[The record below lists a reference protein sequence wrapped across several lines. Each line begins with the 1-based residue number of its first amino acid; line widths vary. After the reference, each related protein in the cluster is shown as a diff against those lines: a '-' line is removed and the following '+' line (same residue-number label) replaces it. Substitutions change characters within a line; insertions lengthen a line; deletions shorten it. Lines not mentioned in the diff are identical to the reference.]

1 MDDSR
6 MLRTAQSSKRTAF
19 SRTWT
24 FYEDRWHEGNVAI
37 MGPRTHG
44 AWLGS
49 TVFDGARRFEGVA
62 PDLDLHMARVNES
75 ARRLSLKTLV
85 SADEWLTLARDG
97 MARFDKDAA
106 LYIRPM
112 YWAENGAAGGGV
124 KHDPESTCWCL
135 CIYEAP
141 MPQPGNLAI
150 TRSPFRRP
158 SRECAPVDAKA
169 GCLYPNNARALA
181 EAEARGFNNCLVA
194 DLLGN
199 IAELANA
206 NAFMAK
212 DGEVSTPVPNGTFLD
227 GITRRRVIA
236 LLRHAGV
243 TVREATLSYADF
255 HGADEI
261 FTCGNFSKVMPVTR
275 IDDRDL
281 EPGPFYIKARKL
293 YWEFAHAG

>member
-1 MDDSR
+1 
-6 MLRTAQSSKRTAF
+6 MLATSKPTVF

-24 FYEDRWHEGNVAI
+24 FFQDKWHEGNVSI

-49 TVFDGARRFEGVA
+49 TIFDGARRFEGVS

-75 ARRLSLKTLV
+75 ARKFNLKPMV
-85 SADEWLTLARDG
+85 SDEDWLALARDG
-97 MARFDKDAA
+97 MKRFDESVA

-124 KHDPESTCWCL
+124 KHDPETTCWCL

-141 MPQPGNLAI
+141 MPQPGNLSI
-150 TRSPFRRP
+150 TMSPFRRP

-181 EAEARGFNNCLVA
+181 EAETRGFNNCLVA

-199 IAELANA
+199 ITELGNA
-206 NAFMAK
+206 NIFMAR
-212 DGEVSTPVPNGTFLD
+212 DGIVHTPVPNGTFLN
-227 GITRRRVIA
+227 GITRRRVIR
-236 LLRHAGV
+236 LLREAGV
-243 TVREATLSYADF
+243 TVEESTMTYDDF
-255 HGADEI
+255 LAADEI
-261 FTCGNFSKVMPVTR
+261 FSSGNFSKVMPVTR
-275 IDDRDL
+275 IDGRNL
-281 EPGPFYIKARKL
+281 QPGPFYTMARKL
-293 YWEFAHAG
+293 YWEFAHSH